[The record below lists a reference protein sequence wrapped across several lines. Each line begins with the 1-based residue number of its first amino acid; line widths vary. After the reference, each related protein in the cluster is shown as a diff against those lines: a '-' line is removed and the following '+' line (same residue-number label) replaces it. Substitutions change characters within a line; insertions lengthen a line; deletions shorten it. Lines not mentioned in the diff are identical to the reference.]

1 MRGTATPERRRTVDE
16 EYLLLLL
23 SMLRLEKLEAVRR
36 GLSMPEWQVS
46 ALVVLKRALL
56 LAALTT
62 MRDTLANI
70 MKCIMK

>member
-1 MRGTATPERRRTVDE
+1 MRGTATTERRRTVDE

-23 SMLRLEKLEAVRR
+23 LMLRLEKLGAASR

-70 MKCIMK
+70 MKCIME